1 VIVSHKYRFIFIK
14 THKVAGTSIEFALT
28 RFAGEDGIVTPFS
41 VRIDERERER
51 SGFGVARNYKT
62 GAGEYRAHIPAEE
75 VRKLLGQETFG
86 RYFKFSV
93 ERNPYDKVVSLYTW
107 LNRDPKRP
115 LGQSFDAFIA
125 EGRARQVADCDRYCI
140 DDKPAM
146 DTMVLYHDLQAG
158 LDGIAKHLG
167 LPGRID
173 LTDIRRKSGYRT
185 SQDYRTYYSPAS
197 RAAVERDF
205 AREIAQFG
213 FKF

>member
-75 VRKLLGQETFG
+75 VRNLLGRETFG

-115 LGQSFDAFIA
+115 LGQSFDDFVA
-125 EGRARQVADCDRYCI
+125 EGRARQVADFDRYCI
-140 DDKPAM
+140 DGKPAM
-146 DTMVLYHDLQAG
+146 DAMVLYDDLQAG
-158 LDGIAKHLG
+158 LDGIAAHLG
-167 LPGRID
+167 LPERID
-173 LTDIRRKSGYRT
+173 LTDIRRKSGFRK
-185 SQDYRTYYSPAS
+185 SQDYRTYYAPAS

>member
-28 RFAGEDGIVTPFS
+28 RFAGEDGIVTQFS

-75 VRKLLGQETFG
+75 VRNLLGHETFA

-115 LGQSFDAFIA
+115 LGRSFDDFIA
-125 EGRARQVADCDRYCI
+125 EGKAQQVADFDRYCI
-140 DDKPAM
+140 DGKPAM
-146 DTMVLYHDLQAG
+146 DAMVIYHDLQAG
-158 LDGIAKHLG
+158 LDGIAERLG

-173 LTDIRRKSGYRT
+173 LTDIKRKSGYRT
-185 SQDYRTYYSPAS
+185 SQDYRIYYSAAS
-197 RAAVERDF
+197 RAAVERGF
-205 AREIAQFG
+205 AREIAEFG
-213 FKF
+213 FTF

>member
-1 VIVSHKYRFIFIK
+1 MIISHKYRFIFIK

-75 VRKLLGQETFG
+75 VRELLGQETFG

-93 ERNPYDKVVSLYTW
+93 ERNPFDKVVSLYTW

-115 LGQSFDAFIA
+115 LGQSFVDFIA
-125 EGRARQVADCDRYCI
+125 QGRALQVGDFDRYCI
-140 DDKPAM
+140 DGKPAM
-146 DTMVLYHDLQAG
+146 DAMVLYHDLQAG
-158 LDGIAKHLG
+158 LDEIAERLG
-167 LPGRID
+167 LPERID
-173 LTDIRRKSGYRT
+173 LTTIRRKSGYRT
-185 SQDYRTYYSPAS
+185 SQDYQSYYSPAS

-205 AREIAQFG
+205 AREIAAFG